1 MSQPQPQPDLA
12 ALVALLDRQ
21 AISDCLVR
29 YARGVDR
36 LDQDLIRSAFWEDAH
51 DAHGQ
56 IAGTVDDFLASWWPR
71 QSAREV
77 AQHLLANQAIE
88 LGVDAA
94 DVETYFLAVSKP
106 YDDNQLEIVGGR
118 YLDRFAKR
126 AGEWRIKDRLVILD
140 WQCVTDA
147 SGMAERLSRANRGS
161 RGQND
166 PSYRR

>member
-1 MSQPQPQPDLA
+1 MSHPQPQPDPA
-12 ALVALLDRQ
+12 AVAALLDRQ

-56 IAGTVDDFLASWWPR
+56 IAGSVDDFLASWWPR

-88 LGVDAA
+88 LGADAA
-94 DVETYFLAVSKP
+94 EKVVLGDTFMEFFNSHTHPTGVGPSGPPAQPMSSS
-106 YDDNQLEIVGGR
+106 QL
-118 YLDRFAKR
+118 
-126 AGEWRIKDRLVILD
+126 
-140 WQCVTDA
+140 
-147 SGMAERLSRANRGS
+147 SSANTT
-161 RGQND
+161 Q
-166 PSYRR
+166 